1 LRILRIMARK
11 TKLSPEIQEQICKHI
26 SIGVPFKY
34 AALACG
40 ISERT
45 LYNWLERG
53 EKEKRGKY
61 FQFLQAVKEA
71 EARSIVRDIAILEK
85 AAQEGK
91 WQAVAWRL
99 ERRHPQDFG
108 RKDEFRLEHSG
119 KIDISVL
126 KKYLLQK
133 DEGETH
139 NDNG

>member
-1 LRILRIMARK
+1 MGRK
-11 TKLSPEIQEQICKHI
+11 TKLTKEIQEKICKYI
-26 SIGVPFKY
+26 EIGVPFKY

-53 EKEKRGKY
+53 EKEGKGKY

-71 EARSIVRDIAILEK
+71 EARSVVRDIAILEK

-99 ERRHPQDFG
+99 ERRHPEDFG
-108 RKDEFRLEHSG
+108 RRDELRLEHSG
-119 KIDISVL
+119 KIDINIL
-126 KKYLLQK
+126 RKYL
-133 DEGETH
+133 EEH
-139 NDNG
+139 EE

>member
-1 LRILRIMARK
+1 MARK

-53 EKEKRGKY
+53 KKEKRSKY

-108 RKDEFRLEHSG
+108 RKDEFHLEHSG

-133 DEGETH
+133 DEGKA
-139 NDNG
+139 DNNNG

>member
-1 LRILRIMARK
+1 MARK

-53 EKEKRGKY
+53 EKEKKGKY

-133 DEGETH
+133 DEGEAH
-139 NDNG
+139 NNNG